1 MHAERTV
8 DLHPREP
15 RRIVNGEHYEEYELL
30 AYLDFNGEMV
40 DIAGASR
47 HLSSCEDCGRRLE
60 SLRVFTALL
69 SDKDIWRH
77 AFGHRPRSGGTNLRD
92 GMARLNRDHE
102 NDLRGKGDFAAIE
115 ARPVAEWPA
124 YLAEHPEARNP
135 GFLRRCIEQARRE
148 HNERPREALEI
159 LGFAKGV
166 TLSLTDGL
174 EIAELRGAIEKER
187 SNALRLLGRYPEALE
202 ALDAAEHFFD
212 RLPAPAYDLNFLDW
226 SRATVLFYMTR
237 YGEALAL
244 AMRVFDTFR
253 QLGEKDQAQR
263 SRILIASILCEQGS
277 VHDAH
282 AMYRDILAY
291 FEARQDIELIAQL
304 NANLAECEV
313 RLDHPDDA
321 LRFAANAMRG
331 YEGLGKGTERVRLR
345 WTLGYQLLRRDHLE
359 AALGVLQAASEEFE
373 SLGMV
378 AEAGGVGL
386 DLVEIHMRRKEWDQA
401 EALSR
406 HLVSVFSKAEA
417 RIHQVRA
424 LMFLRGSVEARTA
437 TVELL
442 DYLRFYM
449 SCDDQNFV
457 FDPPE

>member
-1 MHAERTV
+1 MHAERTI
-8 DLHPREP
+8 DLRPREP
-15 RRIVNGEHYEEYELL
+15 RRIVNGEHYEDYELL

-40 DIAGASR
+40 NIAGASR

-60 SLRVFTALL
+60 SLREFTALL

-77 AFGHRPRSGGTNLRD
+77 AFSPRPRGGAASLRD
-92 GMARLNRDHE
+92 GMARLNRDDE
-102 NDLRGKGDFAAIE
+102 NDRRAKGDFAALE
-115 ARPVAEWPA
+115 VRPVAEWAA
-124 YLAEHPEARNP
+124 YLAEHPEVRNV
-135 GFLRRCIEQARRE
+135 GFLKRCIELARRE
-148 HNERPREALEI
+148 HNERPREALKM
-159 LGFAKGV
+159 LDFAMGV
-166 TLSLTDGL
+166 TLGLTEVS
-174 EIAELRGAIEKER
+174 EIAEQRGTIEKER

-202 ALDAAEHFFD
+202 ALDTAEHLFD
-212 RLPAPAYDLNFLDW
+212 RLPAPAYDLTFLDW

-237 YGEALAL
+237 YGEALPL

-263 SRILIASILCEQGS
+263 SRILIAGILCEQGN
-277 VHDAH
+277 VRDAR
-282 AMYRDILAY
+282 AMYSDILAY
-291 FEARQDIELIAQL
+291 FETLHDVELVAQL

-321 LRFAANAMRG
+321 LRFADNAMRG
-331 YEGLGKGTERVRLR
+331 YEGLGKGTEKVRLR

-359 AALGVLQAASEEFE
+359 AALGVLQSASEEFE

-386 DLVEIHMRRKEWDQA
+386 DLVEIQMRRKNWDQA
-401 EALSR
+401 EVLSR
-406 HLVSVFSKAEA
+406 HLVSVFSRAEA

-424 LMFLRGSVEARTA
+424 MMYLRESVEARTA
-437 TVELL
+437 TAELL

-449 SCDDQNFV
+449 SSDDQNLPFA
-457 FDPPE
+457 PPA